1 MPHGKQSLKSY
12 FVQGKYIF
20 FYNILERL
28 TFFAF
33 YISIARYVDKELYG
47 LIVSVSA
54 FTNIIASIFDLGLP
68 FFIQRESATNS
79 ISRQTLL
86 NILSLKIILMIF
98 LLPLPLI
105 YFSGDQRYFLII
117 LLIALVNFYHP
128 LNQIL
133 VFYLNGKDK
142 FEINFKSVFYSRLI
156 LFTLLFFYTIYRV
169 KIEISLLTILSILVF
184 QSLYLSRFIRGFNLI
199 KSSKVF
205 DLKDA
210 MNIVRKSLP
219 FGLGV
224 IFTMAYDRI
233 DVLIL
238 NHFWGKT
245 DVAVYSVAYSLIRH
259 TSIFSTVILL
269 QSYNKLSRF
278 YLQEKRIHLNLIVK
292 EIIVLIFVASGLV
305 FVYLNWGDLI
315 ISIIFTKK
323 FLVSSEYLKT
333 ISIAIP
339 LIFLNNFTGILL
351 NSQRLEKVT
360 MMTTFLG
367 LIINVSS
374 NFILIPRLG
383 IYGAIYSTIITEGTI
398 LFSQLFFLIKKSFE
412 YR

>member
-1 MPHGKQSLKSY
+1 
-12 FVQGKYIF
+12 
-20 FYNILERL
+20 
-28 TFFAF
+28 
-33 YISIARYVDKELYG
+33 
-47 LIVSVSA
+47 
-54 FTNIIASIFDLGLP
+54 
-68 FFIQRESATNS
+68 
-79 ISRQTLL
+79 
-86 NILSLKIILMIF
+86 
-98 LLPLPLI
+98 
-105 YFSGDQRYFLII
+105 
-117 LLIALVNFYHP
+117 
-128 LNQIL
+128 
-133 VFYLNGKDK
+133 
-142 FEINFKSVFYSRLI
+142 
-156 LFTLLFFYTIYRV
+156 
-169 KIEISLLTILSILVF
+169 
-184 QSLYLSRFIRGFNLI
+184 
-199 KSSKVF
+199 
-205 DLKDA
+205 

-278 YLQEKRIHLNLIVK
+278 YLQEKRMHLNLIVK

-333 ISIAIP
+333 ISFAIP